1 MSLSDQCSALA
12 ISIDKLELRR
22 SGNQWQFGNSSFDRP
37 EAAALAYYQNEGFL
51 GACCEGGP
59 ILLTLKAAGLDWL
72 VKNNT
77 FQDRN
82 DAINRYLEAAIQI
95 SKDKRTGFVDH
106 VARVRSGDFDRNFR
120 ELYASDFIRSNYPE
134 ISIRFIRELR
144 KVLGQ
149 SLVRIAEIFV
159 EDPYRYRAGWPDLT
173 LVRPNQLFARGEI
186 RFVEIK
192 TTDKL
197 HDSQAVTITEIIKK
211 VGLNVSVTK
220 LVSKNSV

>member
-106 VARVRSGDFDRNFR
+106 VALVRSGDFDRNFR

-173 LVRPNQLFARGEI
+173 LVRPNQLFAR
-186 RFVEIK
+186 K
-192 TTDKL
+192 CP
-197 HDSQAVTITEIIKK
+197 
-211 VGLNVSVTK
+211 
-220 LVSKNSV
+220 